1 MRRTPVAAT
10 VAPEEA
16 PPHLAPAGSNL
27 STADMIP
34 CRMLAASLL
43 LSLVALPALA
53 ASSKAEPSPPAPPV
67 DAGTPAPYDEQL
79 LRLGEILGSV
89 SYLRHL
95 CVPNDPEDWRQ
106 AMQKLLDTET
116 KDEPKRKER
125 MTAAF
130 NRGYRSFASVYTD
143 CTSQAMTAEQ
153 QYRNEGATL
162 AAEITARF
170 GN

>member
-1 MRRTPVAAT
+1 MGEDTAA
-10 VAPEEA
+10 
-16 PPHLAPAGSNL
+16 LAPGVGSL
-27 STADMIP
+27 STAAMIP
-34 CRMLAASLL
+34 CRVLLASLL
-43 LSLVALPALA
+43 LSLVALPAGA
-53 ASSKAEPSPPAPPV
+53 ASIKPEPPAPTPPI
-67 DAGTPAPYDEQL
+67 DAGTPAPYDEKL

-89 SYLRHL
+89 TYLRHL
-95 CVPNDPEDWRQ
+95 CAPNDPENWRE

-143 CTSQAMTAEQ
+143 CTPQAKTAEQ
-153 QYRNEGATL
+153 QYRIEGATL

>member
-1 MRRTPVAAT
+1 
-10 VAPEEA
+10 
-16 PPHLAPAGSNL
+16 
-27 STADMIP
+27 MIP
-34 CRMLAASLL
+34 RRILPALLL
-43 LSLVALPALA
+43 LSLALPASA
-53 ASSKAEPSPPAPPV
+53 ASPKAEPAIPEAPA
-67 DAGTPAPYDEQL
+67 DAGTPAPYDDKL

-95 CVPNDPEDWRQ
+95 CAPSDPQDWRL

-116 KDEPKRKER
+116 RDEAKRKER
-125 MTAAF
+125 LTAAF

-143 CTSQAMTAEQ
+143 CTQQAITAEQ

-162 AAEITARF
+162 AAEITARY